1 MNRRKILIDS
11 GRLGLLAGTSL
22 VLGATFVGGA
32 IITPTHAQDGAL
44 PERALGSPEA
54 KITIIEYASLTCPHC
69 AHFHETTYPEL
80 KTQWIDSGKAR
91 FVFRHFPLDGLALR
105 AAALTECMEGDS
117 FFGFLDLLFASQ
129 PSWSRASD
137 PIAALQNLAKQAGM
151 DEATSEA
158 CLTDDVVITQVLG
171 QRQQASAEF
180 EIDSTPSFIV
190 NDKKIVGA
198 LAYGEFDAYLSG
210 LL

>member
-1 MNRRKILIDS
+1 MNRRKILIDF
-11 GRLGLLAGTSL
+11 GRLGLLAGTTS
-22 VLGATFVGGA
+22 VLGGLAGGA
-32 IITPTHAQDGAL
+32 GVIAPAWAQDGGL

-54 KITIIEYASLTCPHC
+54 EITIIEYASLTCPHC
-69 AHFHETTYPEL
+69 AHFHEDTYPEL

-91 FVFRHFPLDGLALR
+91 FVYRHFPLDGLALR
-105 AAALTECMEGDS
+105 ASALAECMEGER

-129 PSWSRASD
+129 QSWSRASD
-137 PIAALQNLAKQAGM
+137 PIKALQNLAKQAGM

-158 CLTDDVVITQVLG
+158 CLTDDAVITQVLT

-180 EIDSTPSFIV
+180 GIESTPSFIV
-190 NDKKIVGA
+190 NDKKIAGA
-198 LAYGEFDAYLSG
+198 IGYGEFDEFLSG

>member
-1 MNRRKILIDS
+1 MNRRKILIDI
-11 GRLGLLAGTSL
+11 GRLGLLTGTSL
-22 VLGATFVGGA
+22 VLGGTLGGTA
-32 IITPTHAQDGAL
+32 ITTPARAQDGAL
-44 PERALGSPEA
+44 PERALGSSDA

-69 AHFHETTYPEL
+69 AHFHEATYPEL

-91 FVFRHFPLDGLALR
+91 FVYRHFPLDGLALR
-105 AAALTECMEGDS
+105 AAALAECMEGDS

-129 PSWSRASD
+129 QSWARASD

-158 CLTDDVVITQVLG
+158 CLTDDVVITQVLT

-190 NDKKIVGA
+190 NDKKIAGA
-198 LAYGEFDAYLSG
+198 IAYGELDEFLSG